1 MVRRQ
6 QINTITNQG
15 IKNWNRDALIPDSV
29 FVPYLPRQGGVIKS
43 SDFNVLFRLL
53 QTGVNALNL
62 HIFRSF
68 IFNLTTTNVAVTN
81 PTDESLSGGATFQDV
96 INKENKIRIVQNTTN
111 INTNTQDI
119 AQNTADIEDLQDA
132 NEQNVLGSVLYYNGT
147 DTIGTE
153 VRNQNSITAE
163 NLGFYLTF
171 YKNRNETS
179 GTNYLNGDI
188 RYFIQLGSVN
198 GAVSYCQ
205 SFNSGVWVA
214 IDCPYNDSRSI
225 VIKKTLDSALNN
237 KVDSLRLNESLNQQ
251 GEFSYTENA
260 SPFVKKTDLSTED
273 YTELRIL
280 TDGAHL
286 IKNNTTYIAE
296 TADEIVV
303 KDLLDNT
310 IAPINQDIT
319 SIENVNDN
327 QNMRLGL
334 IEQTLALAAS
344 DFGYLKQTTSVQAT
358 TTNKYITSSFVSGF
372 EFSSSHITYDNTTDP
387 TVGKFTLTRNAKV
400 IFDFVGNVS
409 RDATDTL
416 TLIYE
421 IWDLDNSTVL
431 IQDTTTFD
439 FTAQSTIFNQGGI
452 ISYSFQDIDG
462 TNITERNFA
471 VRFRVSAG
479 TLTATQFKIPINVI
493 YTNSTDTSEILTFED
508 IQNDTNVAGENG
520 QAVINNLNSQIVV
533 NTTSIGN
540 LITEKADLDYVNTE
554 LDTKLTRQQTISN
567 NESKF
572 GYTDGANSPY
582 IEKHDLTTDK
592 TTRLL
597 VFANQN
603 PVIQTLEGT
612 TETSGTYE
620 PTAVNELI
628 IKNDLDKTETR
639 ITNQIIPLQ
648 EQVIENTTDITL
660 NTSSINTLNN
670 LITQSFT
677 DSGVYTSPSGILNSE
692 SGEVRVVLTAV
703 TPLDPTYVSVSV
715 DPNENLFVNNFDGT
729 INFIVQFD
737 GIQND
742 DVQKT
747 LVLKVYDNTTDT
759 VIKSFTKVIPV
770 GAYITTNVFGVLEV
784 LKDEQV
790 YFTYSISDGAGN
802 LTIANDIIYN
812 IEIQSTTNLTAV
824 KTSAL
829 IVDKSDPDL
838 ANEGANTDLNQIY
851 TNKDDIITN
860 TNNITTNTA
869 NISSLTSR
877 VSVNEINIA
886 DKVDVYQ
893 TSGNTTTQIN
903 NSGSSIGLRTT
914 ESEENTVIQLAVTN
928 DRIWYHRN
936 GTTATPT
943 NPDEIVT
950 KKYVD
955 DQIDKLTAEVELFS
969 GDSNV
974 EITLSEPYYNFR
986 EIIVV
991 MYNTQ
996 ISSGLFSG
1004 RHMLSVPTSIIS
1016 SGPVNNRNNTFTG
1029 MWPFSTSG
1037 TITNS
1042 RGLGFTFTGDSTIR
1056 PLISSS
1062 EEHILKVIGRGR
1074 LSLTEIALRK

>member
-81 PTDESLSGGATFQDV
+81 PIDESLSGGATFQDL
-96 INKENKIRIVQNTTN
+96 INKENKLRIVQNTTN
-111 INTNTQDI
+111 INTNTQNIQQNTEDI
-119 AQNTADIEDLQDA
+119 ANLQDA

-153 VRNQNSITAE
+153 VRNQNSAAVE

-171 YKNRNETS
+171 YKNRNETN

-188 RYFIQLGSVN
+188 RYYIQLGSTN

-205 SFNSGVWVA
+205 NYTSGSWIA

-225 VIKKTLDSALNN
+225 VVKKTLDTALNT
-237 KVDSLRLNESLNQQ
+237 KVDSINLNESLNQQ

-260 SPFVKKTDLSTED
+260 SPVVKKTDLNNDD

-303 KDLLDNT
+303 KDLLDST
-310 IAPINQDIT
+310 VTPINQDIT
-319 SIENVNDN
+319 SIENVNNN
-327 QNMRLGL
+327 QNMRLNL
-334 IEQTLALAAS
+334 IEQTLASAAS
-344 DFGYLKQTTSVQAT
+344 DFGYLKQNASVQIT
-358 TTNKYITSSFVSGF
+358 TTNKYIISPFVNGF

-387 TVGKFTLTRNAKV
+387 TIGRFNLNRNAKI
-400 IFDFVGNVS
+400 IFDFVGNVA

-421 IWDLDNSTVL
+421 IWDLDNLVVL
-431 IQDTTTFD
+431 VQDTTTFD
-439 FTAQSTIFNQGGI
+439 FTTQSTIFNQGGI
-452 ISYSFQDIDG
+452 ISYNFQDIDG

-471 VRFRVSAG
+471 IRFRVSTG
-479 TLTATQFKIPINVI
+479 TLTASQFKIPINVI
-493 YTNSTDTSEILTFED
+493 YTNSVDTSEILTFED

-520 QAVINNLNSQIVV
+520 QVVINNLNAQTVA

-540 LITEKADLDYVNTE
+540 LTIGKADLDYVDTE
-554 LDTKLTRQQTISN
+554 LDKKLTKQQTFSN
-567 NESKF
+567 NESGF

-628 IKNDLDKTETR
+628 IKNDLDKAETR

-648 EQVIENTTDITL
+648 AQVNENTTNITV
-660 NTSSINTLNN
+660 NTGSINTLNA
-670 LITQSFT
+670 LIQQSFT
-677 DSGVYTSPSGILNSE
+677 DSGVYTSPSGVLNAE

-715 DPNENLFVNNFDGT
+715 DPNENLFVNKFDGT

-747 LVLKVYDNTTDT
+747 LVLKVYDNKTDT
-759 VIKSFTKVIPV
+759 IIKSFTKVIPV
-770 GAYITTNVFGVLEV
+770 GAYITTNVIGVLEV

-802 LTIANDIIYN
+802 LTVANDIIYN
-812 IEIQSTTNLTAV
+812 IELQSTNNLNAV
-824 KTSAL
+824 KTSEL
-829 IVDKSDPDL
+829 IVDKTDPDL

-851 TNKDDIITN
+851 INKNDIITN
-860 TNNITTNTA
+860 TNNIATNTA

-877 VSVNEINIA
+877 VSVNEINIT
-886 DKVDVYQ
+886 DKVDTYK

-903 NSGSSIGLRTT
+903 NSGSTIGLRTT
-914 ESEENTVIQLAVTN
+914 ESDENNVIQLAVTS

-936 GTTATPT
+936 GTTAIPT
-943 NPDEIVT
+943 NPDELVT

-955 DQIDKLTAEVELFS
+955 DEINRITAEVELFS
-969 GDSNV
+969 GDSTG

-986 EIIVV
+986 EIIIV
-991 MYNTQ
+991 MFNTQ
-996 ISSGLFSG
+996 ISSGLFPG
-1004 RHMLSVPTSIIS
+1004 RHILNIPTSIIVPES
-1016 SGPVNNRNNTFTG
+1016 VNSRNNTFTG
-1029 MWPFSTSG
+1029 MWPFTTSG

-1042 RGLGFTFTGDSTIR
+1042 RGLGVVFIGDEVLR

-1062 EEHILKVIGRGR
+1062 DEHILKVIGKGR
-1074 LSLTEIALRK
+1074 LSPIEIALRK